1 MPLGTP
7 ARRMP
12 IPEEVSD
19 FLADLLGAAVAAEK
33 VSKSEPLRDPEEC
46 VTALYVEDDGRLGGA
61 CVADLPFAATAG
73 AALAMMPKA
82 VVDDALKAGE
92 LIESLRENFFEVV
105 NILTALLAGP
115 SVPHLRLDRL
125 EDGIPDEVR
134 EMFAEAPGKRQY
146 NVSVIGYPGGR
157 MALMAASP
165 ASKPTKTVRPVARPA

>member
-19 FLADLLGAAVAAEK
+19 FLADLLGASIAAEK
-33 VSKSEPLRDPEEC
+33 VSKSQKLPDAEDC
-46 VTALYVEDDGRLGGA
+46 VTAIYVEDDGRLGGA
-61 CVADLPFAATAG
+61 CVADLSFAASAG

-82 VVDDALKAGE
+82 IVEEATRKGE
-92 LIESLRENFFEVV
+92 LIESLHENYYEVV

-125 EDGIPDEVR
+125 EVGIPDEVQQ
-134 EMFAEAPGKRQY
+134 MYDEAAGKRQY
-146 NVSVIGYPGGR
+146 AVSIIGYPGGK

-165 ASKPTKTVRPVARPA
+165 AKTAAKAVRPAARR